1 MGRFAVSEKD
11 CVMPSDL
18 PWNTL
23 PVGVRYQGEGASL
36 LRQSRHSGSAAAVT
50 PAPALGK
57 GKPHRL
63 GGCHPPEGRT
73 GRRR

>member
-23 PVGVRYQGEGASL
+23 SVGAQYQGEGASL
-36 LRQSRHSGSAAAVT
+36 LRQSRHSGSAAAVAPS
-50 PAPALGK
+50 PAHRK
-57 GKPHRL
+57 GKPRRL
-63 GGCHPPEGRT
+63 GGCHPPEGWT